1 MIHVNSGA
9 KLKEIK
15 DTIKQK
21 NMNIKFD
28 SYENISL
35 LFEKINELHK

>member
-1 MIHVNSGA
+1 MIHVSSGA

-15 DTIKQK
+15 DIMKQK

-28 SYENISL
+28 SYENILL